1 MYWKEGKKGG
11 REGGEKK
18 REERRKGRKGVSN
31 SLAFACIAHI
41 RCQEYNITCCYSL
54 L

>member
-11 REGGEKK
+11 REGGE
-18 REERRKGRKGVSN
+18 ERGRKEGKKEGVSN